1 MNHVHCV
8 PSDCTISVQFM
19 YIFYTFCTLYIER
32 RHKRT
37 NGERLTNKRT
47 VDVRRRRTSTT
58 KVVKAVSVGSQRL
71 FVFETSSLPRLS
83 EDAAARTKSKRALV
97 GWFVGSKVGLGWWL
111 FLRCFV
117 ASFLRSFVPSFLR
130 SFVPSFLRSFVPSFL
145 PVVLRSFVPSCGPS
159 FLRSFL
165 WSFVPSFF
173 ATLLR
178 FGVCWY
184 CLHLCCYR
192 RPS

>member
-32 RHKRT
+32 H
-37 NGERLTNKRT
+37 KRT

-130 SFVPSFLRSFVPSFL
+130 SFVPSFLRSFVRLSVAPRWL
-145 PVVLRSFVPSCGPS
+145 
-159 FLRSFL
+159 
-165 WSFVPSFF
+165 
-173 ATLLR
+173 
-178 FGVCWY
+178 
-184 CLHLCCYR
+184 LCCCVAR
-192 RPS
+192 AHDHTTFGEVMRCAWCDCFCSEIGWLEVGP